1 MFDYKKWLK
10 LLIVLVTIHLVIA
23 SASALTNETKESL
36 QFVSPLMQN
45 TLFTSTSLQDPPS
58 SFDLRNVNGV
68 NYVTSVKY
76 QSGGTCWTHGVM
88 AALEGNL
95 LMTGNWDKIEHEK
108 EANLAEYHLD
118 WWNGFNTFINDD
130 FPGSGLQV
138 HNGGDYLIASAYIT
152 RGEGAVY
159 CAAANNPTE
168 YDANW
173 YNSAPARYNDTYEY
187 FYPNDIEWFVA
198 GSDLSNIN
206 TIKEKIM
213 TDGIVGTCICYS
225 SGFVSS
231 FEGYLSFYQ
240 PNSSSIDPNHAVAI
254 VGWDDNKVTQAPLP
268 GAWLCKNSWGS
279 DWGPE
284 DGYFWVSY
292 YDKWCCQHPEMG
304 AVSYQDVQFKPYNYT
319 YFYDYHGWRDTL
331 IDISEAFNAFIP
343 KENETLK
350 AVSFYTIID
359 NVQYTVKVYDRFEGG
374 VLLDEHSTQSGS
386 IKYKGYHTI
395 ILKNSIKLIAD
406 DDYYIYVKLFSGGQA
421 IDRTSEVPVLLGAQ
435 NLGTIVKSIAHPG
448 ESYYRTGTSWF
459 DLYDFSFNDPTWDH
473 TANFCIKAFTTGGWS
488 WLYSDLE
495 SEGDLSWTKIK
506 PGATI
511 IGNFSVKNIGEPTSE
526 LNWGIIE
533 WPTWGNWTFTPQS
546 GTRLTP
552 EDGSIIVQVS
562 VVAPSEKNIEL
573 NGTVKVINMYDPS
586 DYTEI
591 HVYLKTPTD
600 QPTLKIKILSFLNEL
615 SEEFPIMNYLMRRIF

>member
-1 MFDYKKWLK
+1 MFNYKKLLK
-10 LLIVLVTIHLVIA
+10 LLIVSMTALLVIA
-23 SASALTNETKESL
+23 PANAVTNEKKVSPQL
-36 QFVSPLMQN
+36 VSPLTQ
-45 TLFTSTSLQDPPS
+45 TTAYISSQDPSPS
-58 SFDLRNVNGV
+58 SFDLRNVSGV

-95 LMTGNWDKIEHEK
+95 LMTGNWDKTGHDE

-118 WWNGFNTFINDD
+118 WWNGFNTFDNDD
-130 FPGSGLQV
+130 SPGSGLQV
-138 HNGGDYLIASAYIT
+138 HNGGDYLLASAYIT

-159 CAAANNPTE
+159 CTAANNPTE
-168 YDANW
+168 YDADW

-187 FYPNDIEWFVA
+187 FYPNDIEWFTA
-198 GSDLSNIN
+198 GSDLSSIN

-213 TDGIVGTCICYS
+213 TEGVVGTCICYS

-254 VGWDDNKVTQAPLP
+254 VGWDDTKITQASLP
-268 GAWLCKNSWGS
+268 GAWICKNSWGS

-304 AVSYQDVQFKPYNYT
+304 AVSYQDVQFKPYNST

-331 IDISEAFNAFIP
+331 IDISEAFNIFIS
-343 KENETLK
+343 KGNETLK
-350 AVSFYTIID
+350 AVSFYTAID
-359 NVQYTVKVYDRFEGG
+359 NVQYTVKVYDRYEGG
-374 VLLDEHSTQSGS
+374 VLLDEHAILSGT
-386 IKYKGYHTI
+386 INYKGYHTI
-395 ILKNSIKLIAD
+395 ALPNPIKLSAD

-435 NLGTIVKSIAHPG
+435 NRGTIVTSVAHPG
-448 ESYYRTGTSWF
+448 ESYFRSGSCWL
-459 DLYDFSFNDPTWDH
+459 DLYDYSFSDPTWNH

-488 WLYSDLE
+488 WLHSDLDC
-495 SEGDLSWTKIK
+495 EGSLNWTKIK
-506 PGATI
+506 PGTTI
-511 IGNFSVKNIGEPTSE
+511 IGNFSVKNIGESTSE

-546 GTRLTP
+546 GTSLTP
-552 EDGSIIVQVS
+552 EDGSITVQVS
-562 VVAPSEKNIEL
+562 IIAPSEKNTEL
-573 NGTVKVINMYDPS
+573 NGTVKIINMYDPS

-591 HVYLKTPTD
+591 HVYLKTPMNQFTMK
-600 QPTLKIKILSFLNEL
+600 TKILSLLNGL
-615 SEEFPIMNYLMRRIF
+615 AQQFPTMKYLTGLIS